1 LDERLRKPLV
11 PIDGNRLPKAA
22 AMSIEADDVRRLLS
36 AGDRGAVMVLI
47 AGQIKI
53 IAAEEIES
61 PAYRGAL
68 QVVSREQLISQNGT
82 ADLSDHELA
91 EQAESLD
98 VAVRNLG
105 G

>member
-1 LDERLRKPLV
+1 MT
-11 PIDGNRLPKAA
+11 IA
-22 AMSIEADDVRRLLS
+22 ADDVRRLL
-36 AGDRGAVMVLI
+36 GADDTDAVLVLVE
-47 AGQIKI
+47 GHTDI
-53 IAAEEIES
+53 IPAKELTS

-68 QVVSREQLISQNGT
+68 RVASRDEIIARTGT

>member
-1 LDERLRKPLV
+1 
-11 PIDGNRLPKAA
+11 
-22 AMSIEADDVRRLLS
+22 MSIAADDVRRLLS
-36 AGDRGAVMVLI
+36 AGDADAVLVLI
-47 AGQIKI
+47 EGRTEI
-53 IAAEEIES
+53 IPAEELTS

-68 QVVSREQLISQNGT
+68 RVASRDEVIARTGT
-82 ADLSDHELA
+82 VDLSDHELA

>member
-1 LDERLRKPLV
+1 
-11 PIDGNRLPKAA
+11 
-22 AMSIEADDVRRLLS
+22 MSIAADDVRQLLD
-36 AGDRGAVMVLI
+36 AGDTDALLVLI
-47 AGQIKI
+47 EGQIKI
-53 IAAEEIES
+53 IAADELES

-68 QVVSREQLISQNGT
+68 RVVSREELISQNGK
-82 ADLSDHELA
+82 ADLSDRELA

>member
-1 LDERLRKPLV
+1 MT
-11 PIDGNRLPKAA
+11 IAA
-22 AMSIEADDVRRLLS
+22 GDVRQLLG
-36 AGDRGAVMVLI
+36 AGDTDAVLVLI
-47 AGQIKI
+47 EGHTEVIP
-53 IAAEEIES
+53 AEELTS

-68 QVVSREQLISQNGT
+68 RVASREEVIARTGT

-98 VAVRNLG
+98 VAIRNVG

>member
-1 LDERLRKPLV
+1 MT
-11 PIDGNRLPKAA
+11 IA
-22 AMSIEADDVRRLLS
+22 ADDVRRLL
-36 AGDRGAVMVLI
+36 GADETDAVLVLVE
-47 AGQIKI
+47 GHTDI
-53 IAAEEIES
+53 IPAEELTS

-68 QVVSREQLISQNGT
+68 RVASRDEIIARTGK

>member
-1 LDERLRKPLV
+1 
-11 PIDGNRLPKAA
+11 
-22 AMSIEADDVRRLLS
+22 MSIAADDVRRLL
-36 AGDRGAVMVLI
+36 AGDTDALLVLI
-47 AGQIKI
+47 EGQIKV
-53 IAAEEIES
+53 IAAEELES

-68 QVVSREQLISQNGT
+68 RIVSRQEVISQNGR
-82 ADLSDHELA
+82 ADLSDRELA

>member
-1 LDERLRKPLV
+1 
-11 PIDGNRLPKAA
+11 
-22 AMSIEADDVRRLLS
+22 MSIAADDVRRLLD
-36 AGDRGAVMVLI
+36 ADDTDALLVLI
-47 AGQIKI
+47 EGQIKI
-53 IAAEEIES
+53 IAPDELES

-68 QVVSREQLISQNGT
+68 RVVSREELISQNGKT
-82 ADLSDHELA
+82 DLSDRELA